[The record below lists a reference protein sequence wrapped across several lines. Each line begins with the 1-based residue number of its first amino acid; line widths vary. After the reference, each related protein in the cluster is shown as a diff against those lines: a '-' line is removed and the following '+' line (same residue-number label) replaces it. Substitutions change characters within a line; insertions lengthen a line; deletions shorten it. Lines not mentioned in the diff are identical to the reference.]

1 MLKIG
6 SFQSLIIVREMP
18 QGYYLEDEEGTE
30 VLFPQKYITDEM
42 SIGDSIEVFVYCDTD
57 DVEVATTEQP
67 VFTVGQ
73 YAALEVMDQSDIGAF
88 CDWGVIKQLF
98 VPFSLQA
105 RKMDIGETHVV
116 HMYLD
121 EVTDRLVG
129 TTKLD
134 GYLTKFAD
142 EELKVGQEVDIL
154 VYNET
159 EIGYK
164 VVVNQKYAGLIYKNE
179 APERL
184 LSGQALK
191 GYIKPIREDKKIDIS
206 LDPIGVVNIEPNA
219 KKIYDKL
226 ISSEGFLPFTDKSD
240 PDKIR
245 AEFGISKKLFKK
257 SLGALY
263 RQKLVLLKENGIYK
277 A

>member
-6 SFQSLIIVREMP
+6 EYQSLTIVREMP

-42 SIGDSIEVFVYCDTD
+42 AIGDSIEVFVYCDTD
-57 DVEVATTEQP
+57 DVEVATTEKP

-73 YAALEVMDQSDIGAF
+73 YATLEVMDQSEIGAF
-88 CDWGVIKQLF
+88 CDWGVLKQLF

-105 RKMDIGETHVV
+105 RKMEIGEKHVV

-134 GYLTKFAD
+134 GYLEKFAQED
-142 EELKVGQEVDIL
+142 IAQGQEVDLL
-154 VYNET
+154 VYNAT

-164 VVVNQKYAGLIYKNE
+164 VVINQKYAGLVYKNE
-179 APERL
+179 VSKSLYR
-184 LSGQALK
+184 GQAIK
-191 GYIKPIREDKKIDIS
+191 GYVKPLREDKKIDIS
-206 LDPIGVVNIEPNA
+206 LDPIGIKNIEPNA

-226 ISSEGFLPFTDKSD
+226 LASDGFLPFTDKSD

-257 SLGALY
+257 SLGSLY
-263 RQKLVLLKENGIYK
+263 KQKLVLLKDNGIYK

>member
-6 SFQSLIIVREMP
+6 EYQSLTIVREMP
-18 QGYYLEDEEGTE
+18 QGYYLEDEEGVE

-42 SIGDSIEVFVYCDTD
+42 SIGDAIEVFVYCDTD
-57 DVEVATTEQP
+57 DVEVATTETP

-73 YAALEVMDQSDIGAF
+73 YAALKVMDQSDIGAF

-98 VPFSLQA
+98 VPYSLQA
-105 RKMDIGETHVV
+105 RKMAVGETHVV

-134 GYLTKFAD
+134 GYLEKFAD
-142 EELKVGQEVDIL
+142 EELAQGQEVDLLI
-154 VYNET
+154 YNET
-159 EIGYK
+159 DIGYK

-179 APERL
+179 VKQKLPNGL
-184 LSGQALK
+184 ALK
-191 GYIKPIREDKKIDIS
+191 GYIKPLREDKKIDIS
-206 LDPIGVVNIEPNA
+206 LDPIGIKNIEPNA
-219 KKIYDKL
+219 KKIYEKL
-226 ISSEGFLPFTDKSD
+226 LSSEGFLPFTDKSD
-240 PDKIR
+240 PDLIR

-263 RQKLVLLKENGIYK
+263 RQKMVLLKENGIYK